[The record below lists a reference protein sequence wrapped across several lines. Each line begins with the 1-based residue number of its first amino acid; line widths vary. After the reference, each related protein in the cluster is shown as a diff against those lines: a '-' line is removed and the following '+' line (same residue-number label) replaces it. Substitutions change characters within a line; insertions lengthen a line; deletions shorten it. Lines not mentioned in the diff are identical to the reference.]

1 MNVSKL
7 EVARMISTVVAI
19 SSIIVLSVTV
29 AAAAAVTVTVTPNI
43 GPPTTPLQVSGAGF
57 PVTTA
62 VDIYFDTTDVALAV
76 TNASGAFS
84 GISIQVPSAAVPG
97 SHWVTAVAEGT
108 SGKAAQESVTVQ
120 TNWSQFH
127 YSALHRGRNPYENV
141 ITPTTVATIDLDWTF
156 TTGKAITSSP
166 AVVGGIVYVGS
177 QDNNLYAINATTGA
191 QEWKFATG
199 NSIVDSS
206 PAVYNGAVYIG
217 STDDYLYSINATT
230 GVLNWKFKT
239 GAAINSSPAVVN
251 GTVYIGSTDDSVYAV
266 NASTGVQVW
275 KFTTGNQVL
284 SSPAVSQGIVYVGS
298 YDNSVY
304 AINASTGT
312 QLWKYTTGG
321 KVFSSPM
328 ASDGWVF
335 VGSDDANFYCLN
347 ARTGTLIWKFAGTTG
362 TEFESSPAGFGGS
375 VYVGSDAGFLYDI
388 TGRSGVQVWDLQA
401 VTPVEV
407 SSPSIADGVYYAG
420 IGNNV
425 YAVET
430 IVTATILWVGT
441 TGGTVTATPVVAN
454 GVLYVASQD
463 GNLYAFDQ
471 NGSTQQK
478 IRPPERP
485 NPASLKP
492 DPNLRTAFAR

>member
-1 MNVSKL
+1 M
-7 EVARMISTVVAI
+7 VAYAAIALMITL
-19 SSIIVLSVTV
+19 SSAL
-29 AAAAAVTVTVTPNI
+29 AAAAAVTVTVTPAI
-43 GPPTTPLQVSGAGF
+43 GPPTTSLQVSGAGF

-62 VDIYFDTTDVALAV
+62 VDIYFDTTDLALAV
-76 TNASGAFS
+76 TNASGAFP
-84 GISIQVPSAAVPG
+84 GINIQVPSTAVPG
-97 SHWVTAVAEGT
+97 THWVTAVAEGT
-108 SGKAAQESVTVQ
+108 SGKAAQQSITVQ
-120 TNWSQFH
+120 TDWPQFH
-127 YSALHRGRNPYENV
+127 YSASHKGRNPYENV
-141 ITPTTVATIDLDWTF
+141 LSATTVGTIDLDWTF

-166 AVVGGIVYVGS
+166 AIVGGIVYVGS
-177 QDNNLYAINATTGA
+177 QDNSLYAINGTTGA
-191 QEWKFATG
+191 QVWKFTTG

-239 GAAINSSPAVVN
+239 GAAINSSPSVVN

-266 NASTGVQVW
+266 NATTGTQVW

-284 SSPAVSQGIVYVGS
+284 SSPAISQGIVYVGS
-298 YDNSVY
+298 NDYSVY

-347 ARTGTLIWKFAGTTG
+347 ARTGVLIWKFAGTSG
-362 TEFESSPAGFGGS
+362 TLFESSPAGFGGS
-375 VYVGSDAGFLYDI
+375 VYVGSDAGFFYDI
-388 TGRSGVQVWDLQA
+388 TARSGVQVWDIQA
-401 VTPVEV
+401 ITPVVV
-407 SSPSIADGVYYAG
+407 SSPSIANGLEYVG

-425 YAVET
+425 YVIET
-430 IVTATILWVGT
+430 IVTATFLWVGT
-441 TGGTVTATPVVAN
+441 TGGTVTATPVVDN

-471 NGSTQQK
+471 NGSTHQR
-478 IRPPERP
+478 IGPPERP
-485 NPASLKP
+485 DPATLKP
-492 DPNLRTAFAR
+492 DRNLRPYNRP